1 MRSAANNP
9 ILVGLVLL
17 FVLGHF
23 LLMVGILMRI
33 GATCWRQIVRAKGL
47 GLRRSTSRS
56 TSRTKDQEAA
66 YEANRMQLL

>member
-1 MRSAANNP
+1 MRSATSNP

-17 FVLGHF
+17 LALGHF
-23 LLMVGILMRI
+23 LLLVGILMRI
-33 GATCWRQIVRAKGL
+33 GATCWRQTVRAK

>member
-1 MRSAANNP
+1 MRSTNNP

-17 FVLGHF
+17 FVFGHF
-23 LLMVGILMRI
+23 LLLVGILMRI
-33 GATCWRQIVRAKGL
+33 GVTCWRQIAKGL
-47 GLRRSTSRS
+47 CLRRSTSRS

>member
-1 MRSAANNP
+1 MRSANNP

>member
-1 MRSAANNP
+1 MRSATSNP

-17 FVLGHF
+17 FALGHF
-23 LLMVGILMRI
+23 LLLVGILMRI
-33 GATCWRQIVRAKGL
+33 GATCWRQTVRAKGL
-47 GLRRSTSRS
+47 CLRRATFRS

>member
-23 LLMVGILMRI
+23 LLLVGILMRI

>member
-1 MRSAANNP
+1 MRSANNP

-23 LLMVGILMRI
+23 LLLVGILMRI